1 MAEGIFKKLIGRK
14 IFVQS
19 AGVFD
24 TLEIDGFTVKVC
36 NEINVKLS
44 KHRVRSL
51 REMEKE
57 GGFIGS
63 FDLIIPLTKESSKE
77 AYRYSSYSSVMIED
91 WIVDEPIKDEN
102 DINQT
107 FCSYRMTRDII
118 FDKIKNVFKTIFNG
132 KKKPLFFI
140 KSTYNRH
147 KKLEFYGKRGNAGV
161 SRVSK
166 GVAT

>member
-24 TLEIDGFTVKVC
+24 SLEIDGFTVKVC

-63 FDLIIPLTKESSKE
+63 FDLIIPLTKESSEETYK
-77 AYRYSSYSSVMIED
+77 YSRYSSVMIED
-91 WIVDEPIKDEN
+91 WIVDEPVKNEN
-102 DINQT
+102 DINRT
-107 FCSYRMTRDII
+107 LCSYRATRDII
-118 FDKIKNVFKTIFNG
+118 FEKIKKRFQG
-132 KKKPLFFI
+132 FF
-140 KSTYNRH
+140 
-147 KKLEFYGKRGNAGV
+147 
-161 SRVSK
+161 
-166 GVAT
+166 

>member
-1 MAEGIFKKLIGRK
+1 MEENRNISSVLFCCNYNSVRSPMAEGIFKKLIGRK

-51 REMEKE
+51 REMERD

-63 FDLIIPLTKESSKE
+63 FDLIIPLTKESSE
-77 AYRYSSYSSVMIED
+77 QVYRYSTYSSVMIED

-102 DINQT
+102 NINQT
-107 FCSYRMTRDII
+107 IYSYRMTRDII
-118 FDKIKNVFKTIFNG
+118 VEKV
-132 KKKPLFFI
+132 KKRFQDYF
-140 KSTYNRH
+140 
-147 KKLEFYGKRGNAGV
+147 
-161 SRVSK
+161 
-166 GVAT
+166 

>member
-1 MAEGIFKKLIGRK
+1 MAEGIFKKLIDRK

-36 NEINVKLS
+36 DEINVKLS

-63 FDLIIPLTKESSKE
+63 FDLIIPLTKESSEEVYK
-77 AYRYSSYSSVMIED
+77 YSAYSSVMIED
-91 WIVDEPIKDEN
+91 WTVDEPIQYEN
-102 DINQT
+102 DIGQT
-107 FCSYRMTRDII
+107 LSSYRVIRDII
-118 FDKIKNVFKTIFNG
+118 FDKIIERFQEHI
-132 KKKPLFFI
+132 
-140 KSTYNRH
+140 
-147 KKLEFYGKRGNAGV
+147 
-161 SRVSK
+161 
-166 GVAT
+166 

>member
-1 MAEGIFKKLIGRK
+1 MKENSNISSVLFCCNYNSVRSPMAEGIFKKLFGRK

-24 TLEIDGFTVKVC
+24 TLESDGFSVKVC

-63 FDLIIPLTKESSKE
+63 FDLIIPLTKQSSIE
-77 AYRYSSYSSVMIED
+77 AYKYSRYSSVMIED
-91 WIVDEPIKDEN
+91 WIVDEPVKNEN

-107 FCSYRMTRDII
+107 LRSYRMTRDLI
-118 FDKIKNVFKTIFNG
+118 FDKIK
-132 KKKPLFFI
+132 
-140 KSTYNRH
+140 
-147 KKLEFYGKRGNAGV
+147 KRFEGCF
-161 SRVSK
+161 
-166 GVAT
+166 

>member
-1 MAEGIFKKLIGRK
+1 MAEGIFKNLIGRK

-24 TLEIDGFTVKVC
+24 ALEIDGFTIRVC

-63 FDLIIPLTKESSKE
+63 FDLIIPLTKESSEE
-77 AYRYSSYSSVMIED
+77 AYKYSTYSSVMIED
-91 WIVDEPIKDEN
+91 WIVDEPMKDEDDFN
-102 DINQT
+102 KT
-107 FCSYRMTRDII
+107 LCSYRITRDII
-118 FDKIKNVFKTIFNG
+118 FGKIKERFQDY
-132 KKKPLFFI
+132 L
-140 KSTYNRH
+140 
-147 KKLEFYGKRGNAGV
+147 
-161 SRVSK
+161 
-166 GVAT
+166 

>member
-1 MAEGIFKKLIGRK
+1 MKDNRNISSVLFCCNYNSVRSPMAEGIFKKLFGRK

-57 GGFIGS
+57 GGFIGG
-63 FDLIIPLTKESSKE
+63 FDLIIPLTKESSQE
-77 AYRYSSYSSVMIED
+77 AYKYSSYSSVMIED
-91 WIVDEPIKDEN
+91 WIVDEPLKNEN

-107 FCSYRMTRDII
+107 LCSYRMTRDLI
-118 FDKIKNVFKTIFNG
+118 FDKIN
-132 KKKPLFFI
+132 
-140 KSTYNRH
+140 
-147 KKLEFYGKRGNAGV
+147 KRFQGCF
-161 SRVSK
+161 
-166 GVAT
+166 

>member
-36 NEINVKLS
+36 DEINVKLS

-51 REMEKE
+51 REMERE

-63 FDLIIPLTKESSKE
+63 FDLIIPLTKESSEEVYK
-77 AYRYSSYSSVMIED
+77 YSTYSSVMIED

-102 DINQT
+102 NINQT
-107 FCSYRMTRDII
+107 IYSYRMTRDII
-118 FDKIKNVFKTIFNG
+118 VEKV
-132 KKKPLFFI
+132 KKRFQDYF
-140 KSTYNRH
+140 
-147 KKLEFYGKRGNAGV
+147 
-161 SRVSK
+161 
-166 GVAT
+166 

>member
-1 MAEGIFKKLIGRK
+1 MAEGIFKKLVGRK

-51 REMEKE
+51 REMERE

-63 FDLIIPLTKESSKE
+63 FDLIIPLTKESSDE
-77 AYRYSSYSSVMIED
+77 ACKYSRYSSVMIED
-91 WIVDEPIKDEN
+91 WIVNEPIKNETN
-102 DINQT
+102 INQT
-107 FCSYRMTRDII
+107 LYSYRRTRDII
-118 FDKIKNVFKTIFNG
+118 FEKIK
-132 KKKPLFFI
+132 
-140 KSTYNRH
+140 
-147 KKLEFYGKRGNAGV
+147 KRFQ
-161 SRVSK
+161 SYF
-166 GVAT
+166 

>member
-1 MAEGIFKKLIGRK
+1 MKENRNISSVLFCCNYNSVRSPMAEGVFKKLIGRK

-36 NEINVKLS
+36 DEINVKLS

-51 REMEKE
+51 KEMERE

-63 FDLIIPLTKESSKE
+63 FDLIIPLTKESSE
-77 AYRYSSYSSVMIED
+77 EVYRYSTYSSVMIED

-102 DINQT
+102 NINQT
-107 FCSYRMTRDII
+107 IYSYRMTRDII
-118 FDKIKNVFKTIFNG
+118 VEKV
-132 KKKPLFFI
+132 KKRFQDYF
-140 KSTYNRH
+140 
-147 KKLEFYGKRGNAGV
+147 
-161 SRVSK
+161 
-166 GVAT
+166 

>member
-1 MAEGIFKKLIGRK
+1 MRENQNISSVLFCCNYNSVRSPMAEGIFKKLYGRK

-63 FDLIIPLTKESSKE
+63 FDLIIPLTKESSEETYK
-77 AYRYSSYSSVMIED
+77 YSRYSSVMIED
-91 WIVDEPIKDEN
+91 WIVDEPVKNEN
-102 DINQT
+102 DINRT
-107 FCSYRMTRDII
+107 LYSYRTTRDLI
-118 FDKIKNVFKTIFNG
+118 FEKIKKRFQG
-132 KKKPLFFI
+132 FF
-140 KSTYNRH
+140 
-147 KKLEFYGKRGNAGV
+147 
-161 SRVSK
+161 
-166 GVAT
+166 

>member
-1 MAEGIFKKLIGRK
+1 MAEGIFKKLFGRK

-19 AGVFD
+19 AGIFD

-51 REMEKE
+51 KEMEKN

-63 FDLIIPLTKESSKE
+63 FDLIIPLTKESSQE
-77 AYRYSSYSSVMIED
+77 AYKYSSYSSVMIED
-91 WIVDEPIKDEN
+91 WIVDEPLKNEN

-107 FCSYRMTRDII
+107 LCSYRMTRDLI
-118 FDKIKNVFKTIFNG
+118 FDKIN
-132 KKKPLFFI
+132 
-140 KSTYNRH
+140 
-147 KKLEFYGKRGNAGV
+147 KRFQGCF
-161 SRVSK
+161 
-166 GVAT
+166 

>member
-1 MAEGIFKKLIGRK
+1 MKENRNISSVLFCCNYNSVRSPMAEGIFKKLIGRK

-24 TLEIDGFTVKVC
+24 SLEIDGFTVTVC

-63 FDLIIPLTKESSKE
+63 FDLIIPLTKESSEE
-77 AYRYSSYSSVMIED
+77 AHKYSIYSSVMIED
-91 WIVDEPIKDEN
+91 WIVDEPVKNEN
-102 DINQT
+102 DVNQT
-107 FCSYRMTRDII
+107 LYSYRTTRDLI
-118 FDKIKNVFKTIFNG
+118 FDKIK
-132 KKKPLFFI
+132 
-140 KSTYNRH
+140 
-147 KKLEFYGKRGNAGV
+147 KRFQGCF
-161 SRVSK
+161 
-166 GVAT
+166 

>member
-1 MAEGIFKKLIGRK
+1 MAEGIFKSLIGKK

-36 NEINVKLS
+36 DEINVKLS

-63 FDLIIPLTKESSKE
+63 FDLIIPFTKQSSQEVHK
-77 AYRYSSYSSVMIED
+77 YSSYSSVLIED
-91 WIVDEPIKDEN
+91 WIVDEPLKNEN

-107 FCSYRMTRDII
+107 LYSYRMTRDII
-118 FDKIKNVFKTIFNG
+118 FDKIK
-132 KKKPLFFI
+132 
-140 KSTYNRH
+140 
-147 KKLEFYGKRGNAGV
+147 KRFQ
-161 SRVSK
+161 RYF
-166 GVAT
+166 

>member
-1 MAEGIFKKLIGRK
+1 MRENRNISSVLFCCNYNSVRSPMAEGIFKKLIGRD

-51 REMEKE
+51 REMEKT

-63 FDLIIPLTKESSKE
+63 FDLIIPFTKQASEE
-77 AYRYSSYSSVMIED
+77 ANKYATYSSVIIED
-91 WIVDEPIKDEN
+91 WIVDEPEKNEN

-107 FCSYRMTRDII
+107 LFSYRMTRDII
-118 FDKIKNVFKTIFNG
+118 FDKIK
-132 KKKPLFFI
+132 
-140 KSTYNRH
+140 
-147 KKLEFYGKRGNAGV
+147 KRFQGY
-161 SRVSK
+161 S
-166 GVAT
+166 

>member
-1 MAEGIFKKLIGRK
+1 MKNRIIQSVLFCCNYNSVRSPMAEGIFKSLIGKK

-36 NEINVKLS
+36 DEINVKLS

-63 FDLIIPLTKESSKE
+63 FDLIIPFTKESSQE
-77 AYRYSSYSSVMIED
+77 ACKYSSYSSVLIED
-91 WIVDEPIKDEN
+91 WIVDEPLKNEN

-107 FCSYRMTRDII
+107 LYSYRMTRDII
-118 FDKIKNVFKTIFNG
+118 FDKIKK
-132 KKKPLFFI
+132 
-140 KSTYNRH
+140 R
-147 KKLEFYGKRGNAGV
+147 FYGYF
-161 SRVSK
+161 
-166 GVAT
+166 